1 MGINNQ
7 QYRVII
13 GTFNPA
19 GCRYISGRHCNNIY
33 NDFNAFALIMYLFIF
48 HLCTLSDKS
57 YCRNGQSQGHIQAKD
72 SHGQVGNVC
81 FAVTFFSL
89 VIYYVYILLM
99 MMAMQVDIGRSS
111 DHGQRNSIIF
121 FNLPNNLGTCGPNIN
136 IHRKYLN
143 SGFLLLLCIATSKYW
158 RNDSYKQY
166 SRRVRKQVL
175 RNAVI
180 L

>member
-81 FAVTFFSL
+81 FAVTFFYFSD
-89 VIYYVYILLM
+89 ILCLYS
-99 MMAMQVDIGRSS
+99 VNDDGNTSRYKKIIG
-111 DHGQRNSIIF
+111 
-121 FNLPNNLGTCGPNIN
+121 P
-136 IHRKYLN
+136 
-143 SGFLLLLCIATSKYW
+143 W
-158 RNDSYKQY
+158 
-166 SRRVRKQVL
+166 
-175 RNAVI
+175 
-180 L
+180 